1 MSLREWASDVVNGGE
16 GRELIR
22 GGYKPHIKASR
33 SILFVCF
40 CKLQV
45 AKQKILGTQTAGS
58 QLVSSGQS
66 LWRQER
72 SKLRRVERTGH
83 ANEEGRKRVRRKD
96 RWADL

>member
-1 MSLREWASDVVNGGE
+1 M
-16 GRELIR
+16 IR

-66 LWRQER
+66 
-72 SKLRRVERTGH
+72 
-83 ANEEGRKRVRRKD
+83 
-96 RWADL
+96 